1 MKEVIEGLTVKIP
14 TTTEKQDP
22 GSKKYTAF
30 VIVLQKEDKS
40 INQNHTTYTVHKRFS
55 ALHKFHTMISP
66 MVAAAGQTLPAFPPK
81 TISKLSAEGTVK
93 RQQQLESYLDA
104 LISLCQA
111 SSGEAIL
118 AISTKVSDFLEIAQ
132 HVSPS
137 LPAPSAAN
145 DPHKYD
151 LERKNKLMEATSVV
165 SKSLIRVYFLDC
177 TFRTIKFNENTTVR
191 QVSAKISPHLP
202 LAMFEV
208 ESDVRVSSQLR
219 LLSSHEHIETV
230 VKQWESGGLERAKFV
245 MPVTSID
252 DTLINGGGRSMIR
265 DRATTHGSNPFLSTG
280 SPSVARS
287 TGMTMASVRSTDFQ
301 SVATS
306 PNHSVMTDSSYLSGG
321 GASPRTPGGVGES
334 IVGGSSVTF
343 SFPSTPASA
352 VKESR
357 GDGGRGAEYEEKF
370 KALQAAHEKLQAKF
384 DNLKNITK
392 KRGRENI
399 PGASNAASR
408 RGGRRVSSQNLD
420 REGGVSS
427 SLTDKSEASSPV
439 AQIHLCGWL
448 KKQTEITRVW
458 NDRYLILKT
467 NGDLSY
473 YYSEPRNG
481 EQGEAKFIC
490 NLRDVERVLRGSRET
505 SFTLVTSGA
514 RIVLQAGSAEVFR
527 RWFHGLQKLR
537 EALLS
542 GGWGGEV
549 GTEDVQVD
557 VAGGGSAEEEEE
569 EEEEI
574 DPAVNLFFH
583 TKQFADS
590 ESKKITAMTFIDNVS
605 IVDEF
610 FDKFDRDYMTQA
622 FAQAANSADHLMQA
636 YEVVSAMQVLHT
648 NLLDLGE
655 RWSGLFRKWLLHS
668 LKTHMT
674 LPVQRPDLLMA
685 VVQCM
690 SCEHMLHSSETV
702 KEVEKVIEACLGEE
716 EEGEGGEE
724 GDGGGEGS
732 SYYEAISDDLSGG
745 AGANG
750 GKVGG
755 TEVDQLLK
763 TVKGM
768 VGALFMVVDD
778 LVPMLPPDFNVLAL
792 FQKAAEE
799 RINRKVSIFYSTH
812 KDNLDV
818 NELLSLLS
826 WADNHKHVMERF
838 GIYKLSPEFLS
849 IERDLYLKYE
859 NKVSSLQMLFQGRI
873 ITNDIH
879 HEISTLHGGAK
890 VSSWPQDLMVCVESQ
905 LQIALSRLQGASVD
919 KICALCIGLLT
930 FFHKELQG
938 KMRDE
943 GMETMSVERMC
954 VYANDCYRFSDRLQ
968 EQTSS
973 FDGLT
978 EEAADKLADK
988 ISEIITL
995 FSETSVEA
1003 VNGIVGV
1010 MCGEVEKEISQSLF
1024 DGEEELVG
1032 GAGESL
1038 ANMKNVVRQ
1047 CAGDVRRWLCDE
1059 SLVASVLKLALNH
1072 IIKFYLECLLGARP
1086 RLDDAG
1092 EVLAQIK
1099 DDGEAIL
1106 DCFGEFEDLLPRE
1119 IVERDVEVVLQVI
1132 QLCQV
1137 DVEGIVDFWMSKLVK
1152 SFGSSST
1159 RVVECVL
1166 LMRSWTPTVRK
1177 TILTEMKL
1185 LKNTHGSALIHDEAC
1200 KMLLS
1205 LTSIQAR
1212 KRDMVKDAMY
1222 NRGKKKREFLVRRN
1236 SSQGKVSMAGVEDDE
1251 AGVGEDVDVDG
1262 AFVGGVDSD
1271 DE

>member
-1 MKEVIEGLTVKIP
+1 MKEFIEGLTAKIP
-14 TTTEKQDP
+14 ATTEKQDAS
-22 GSKKYTAF
+22 GKKYTAF

-55 ALHKFHTMISP
+55 ALHKFHTSVSP
-66 MVAAAGQTLPAFPPK
+66 LVAAAGL
-81 TISKLSAEGTVK
+81 SKLNSDGTLK
-93 RQQQLESYLDA
+93 RQQQLETYLSS
-104 LISLCQA
+104 LISLCH
-111 SSGEAIL
+111 SLSPPS
-118 AISTKVSDFLEIAQ
+118 ISPIITKVSDFLEIQ
-132 HVSPS
+132 EHVSPGE
-137 LPAPSAAN
+137 PQAAN

-177 TFRTIKFNENTTVR
+177 TFRTVKFNSDTTVR

-265 DRATTHGSNPFLSTG
+265 DRATTNGSNPFLSADRGTG
-280 SPSVARS
+280 MGTHGGSTRS

-306 PNHSVMTDSSYLSGG
+306 PNQSVMTDSSYLSGG
-321 GASPRTPGGVGES
+321 GASPRTPSAGES
-334 IVGGSSVTF
+334 MAG
-343 SFPSTPASA
+343 
-352 VKESR
+352 
-357 GDGGRGAEYEEKF
+357 
-370 KALQAAHEKLQAKF
+370 
-384 DNLKNITK
+384 
-392 KRGRENI
+392 
-399 PGASNAASR
+399 
-408 RGGRRVSSQNLD
+408 
-420 REGGVSS
+420 
-427 SLTDKSEASSPV
+427 TD
-439 AQIHLCGWL
+439 
-448 KKQTEITRVW
+448 ITRVW

-481 EQGEAKFIC
+481 EQGDAKYLC

-514 RIVLQAGSAEVFR
+514 RIMLQADSAEVFR
-527 RWFHGLQKLR
+527 QWFHGLQKLR
-537 EALLS
+537 EVLLS
-542 GGWGGEV
+542 GGWGGDA
-549 GTEDVQVD
+549 GTEDVQVNLD
-557 VAGGGSAEEEEE
+557 GENSAEDEV
-569 EEEEI
+569 EEEI

-583 TKQFADS
+583 TNQFADS

-622 FAQAANSADHLMQA
+622 FSQAANSADHLMQA

-702 KEVEKVIEACLGEE
+702 KEVEKVIETCLGEE
-716 EEGEGGEE
+716 EEGREE
-724 GDGGGEGS
+724 EDGGGEGS
-732 SYYEAISDDLSGG
+732 SYYEAISNDLNGSRG
-745 AGANG
+745 AG
-750 GKVGG
+750 GG
-755 TEVDQLLK
+755 TKVDQLLK

-838 GIYKLSPEFLS
+838 GIYKLSKEFLS

-930 FFHKELQG
+930 FFHKELLG

-995 FSETSVEA
+995 FSETSMEA
-1003 VNGIVGV
+1003 INGIVGV
-1010 MCGEVEKEISQSLF
+1010 MCCEVKKEIQTSLF
-1024 DGEEELVG
+1024 DGEEGAVG
-1032 GAGESL
+1032 GGESL

-1059 SLVASVLKLALNH
+1059 SLIANVLKLSLNR
-1072 IIKFYLECLLGARP
+1072 IIKFYLECLLDARP
-1086 RLDDAG
+1086 RLDEAG

-1166 LMRSWTPTVRK
+1166 LMRSLEPTTRK

-1185 LKNTHGSALIHDEAC
+1185 LKNTHGSALIHDEKC
-1200 KMLLS
+1200 GCLLS
-1205 LTSIQAR
+1205 LSSIQAR

-1236 SSQGKVSMAGVEDDE
+1236 SSQGHVTMAGVEDDE

>member
-1 MKEVIEGLTVKIP
+1 MKEFIEGLTAKIP
-14 TTTEKQDP
+14 ATTEKQDAS
-22 GSKKYTAF
+22 GKKYTAF

-55 ALHKFHTMISP
+55 ALHKFHTSVSP
-66 MVAAAGQTLPAFPPK
+66 LVAAAGL
-81 TISKLSAEGTVK
+81 SKLSSDGTLK
-93 RQQQLESYLDA
+93 RQQQLETYLSS
-104 LISLCQA
+104 LISLCH
-111 SSGEAIL
+111 SLSPPS
-118 AISTKVSDFLEIAQ
+118 ISPIITKVSDFLEIQ
-132 HVSPS
+132 EHVSPGE
-137 LPAPSAAN
+137 PQAAN

-177 TFRTIKFNENTTVR
+177 TFRTVKFNSDTTVR

-265 DRATTHGSNPFLSTG
+265 DRATTNGSNPFLSADRGTG
-280 SPSVARS
+280 MGTHGGSTRS

-306 PNHSVMTDSSYLSGG
+306 PNQSVMTDSSYLSGG
-321 GASPRTPGGVGES
+321 GASPRTPSAGES
-334 IVGGSSVTF
+334 MAGVGGSSVTF
-343 SFPSTPASA
+343 SFPTTPSSA
-352 VKESR
+352 VR
-357 GDGGRGAEYEEKF
+357 GGGGGGGEFEEKF
-370 KALQAAHEKLQAKF
+370 RALQEAHEKLQAKF

-392 KRGRENI
+392 KRGREKI
-399 PGASNAASR
+399 PGVANPGRSGGG
-408 RGGRRVSSQNLD
+408 GGRRDSAPTLERGASSSSNTEVSSQ
-420 REGGVSS
+420 
-427 SLTDKSEASSPV
+427 AP
-439 AQIHLCGWL
+439 QIHLCGWL
-448 KKQTEITRVW
+448 KKQTDITRVW

-481 EQGEAKFIC
+481 EQGDAKYLC

-514 RIVLQAGSAEVFR
+514 RIMLQADSAEVFR
-527 RWFHGLQKLR
+527 QWFHGLQKLR
-537 EALLS
+537 EVLLS
-542 GGWGGEV
+542 GGWGGDA
-549 GTEDVQVD
+549 GTEDVQVNLD
-557 VAGGGSAEEEEE
+557 GENSAEDEV
-569 EEEEI
+569 EEEI

-583 TKQFADS
+583 TNQFADS

-622 FAQAANSADHLMQA
+622 FSQAANSADHLMQA

-702 KEVEKVIEACLGEE
+702 KEVEKVIETCLGEE
-716 EEGEGGEE
+716 EEGREE
-724 GDGGGEGS
+724 EDGGGEGS
-732 SYYEAISDDLSGG
+732 SYYEAISNDLNGSRG
-745 AGANG
+745 AG
-750 GKVGG
+750 GG

-838 GIYKLSPEFLS
+838 GIYKLSKEFLS

-930 FFHKELQG
+930 FFHKELLG

-995 FSETSVEA
+995 FSETSMEA
-1003 VNGIVGV
+1003 INGIVGV
-1010 MCGEVEKEISQSLF
+1010 MCCEVKKEIQTSLF
-1024 DGEEELVG
+1024 DGEEGAVG
-1032 GAGESL
+1032 GGESL

-1059 SLVASVLKLALNH
+1059 SLIANVLKLSLNR
-1072 IIKFYLECLLGARP
+1072 IIKFYLECLLDARP
-1086 RLDDAG
+1086 RLDEAG

-1166 LMRSWTPTVRK
+1166 LMRSLEPTTRK

-1185 LKNTHGSALIHDEAC
+1185 LKNTHGSALIHDEKC
-1200 KMLLS
+1200 GCLLS
-1205 LTSIQAR
+1205 LSSIQAR

-1236 SSQGKVSMAGVEDDE
+1236 SSQGHVTMAGVEDDE